1 MSQIIRDDL
10 HMKTYHWSVGHR
22 LDARLKKSGMKE
34 QRGFFSGMQL
44 MAMKTFSSQTKTYL
58 LWRRN
63 LTSSVTKSMATH
75 LLKLRSGL
83 HGSSAAGA
91 SCSIRNGGVYRP
103 SICVERELNREKG
116 LPRGCSGRCCG
127 NFEQYSL

>member
-1 MSQIIRDDL
+1 MSRELNVSTGMMLQIIRDYL
-10 HMKTYHWSVGHR
+10 HMKAYRRSLGHR
-22 LDARLKKSGMKE
+22 LHATLKKSGMKE
-34 QRGFFSGMQL
+34 QTGFFSGMQL
-44 MAMKTFSSQTKTYL
+44 MAMKTSSSQTRKYL

-91 SCSIRNGGVYRP
+91 SCSIRNGGVYCP
-103 SICVERELNREKG
+103 SISVGRELKPGKR
-116 LPRGCSGRCCG
+116 ST
-127 NFEQYSL
+127 